1 MPCRTSWLGFRMPR
15 ARSTLIALAGSFAF
29 QCAALAQGPA
39 PLPEGI
45 GLCGSLE
52 NAYGPYDY
60 RTIPAESRYLVE
72 MAHFPPKVEALRAG
86 NTGLLGGDI
95 DYTLRAIPNHHRAL
109 MAMVRLGER
118 MRSTQPP
125 GAKFPVE
132 CYFDRAER
140 FARDDPMV
148 HVLYGIY
155 LAKSGRS
162 KEAETQLALA
172 EQLGGS
178 DPQVVYN
185 LGIGHLEL
193 KHYDRS
199 IAFAKKAESLGIKFD
214 GLKRRLQRAGKW
226 PN

>member
-1 MPCRTSWLGFRMPR
+1 MPGS
-15 ARSTLIALAGSFAF
+15 RSTLITLAGLIAF
-29 QCAALAQGPA
+29 HGTALPQGVSEPQMG
-39 PLPEGI
+39 L

-52 NAYGPYDY
+52 NSYGPFDY
-60 RTIPAESRYLVE
+60 RTIPPGPRHLVE
-72 MAHFPPKVEALRAG
+72 SAHFPPKVEALRAG
-86 NTGLLGGDI
+86 SRGYIGGDI

-118 MRSTQPP
+118 TGRTQPT
-125 GAKFPVE
+125 GATFPIE

-155 LAKSGRS
+155 LARAQRIT
-162 KEAETQLALA
+162 EATAQLGLA
-172 EQLGGS
+172 EQLGGN

-193 KHYDRS
+193 KNYDRS
-199 IAFAKKAESLGIKFD
+199 VEFAEKAAALGIHFP
-214 GLKRRLQRAGKW
+214 GLRQRLERAGKW